1 MELEQTCL
9 EMYLVQ
15 LVEHILKLLLL
26 RSAVLGRRRGLLLDA
41 GVVGHRPTLSA
52 TCRVEQGKLGVRHG
66 MPEDIYVAAVCLC

>member
-9 EMYLVQ
+9 EMHLVQ

-41 GVVGHRPTLSA
+41 GVVGHRFNVIHHL
-52 TCRVEQGKLGVRHG
+52 QGRTG
-66 MPEDIYVAAVCLC
+66 